1 MLKEF
6 SSWAV
11 SQYQSTKSGTFK
23 IPSKYQE
30 RLLKIKEYPRS
41 ILHWGGR
48 IDVGPL
54 LGKDHGIN
62 ISAAFIAIELSARM
76 GVATFL
82 HPISVRQRTSLISL
96 YVVYEG
102 LIREVSSEQMAA
114 SWEHALTNAPQ
125 FTEYSNK
132 DCALVSNVLHFW
144 AIQCLDH
151 SYPAEGWQMTN
162 ILTGARLQLGQVWYW
177 GTIRY
182 TKVPGSLVWLTAIQ
196 SVEEILERHIKAAS
210 KRLRWQQV
218 KRIQVEAPH
227 SLRGSA
233 EDLRYWIAAYVL
245 THSWNSEMLST
256 DWQRKNAPALRSLM
270 SVIEFEWSVHKT
282 EEMWTQS
289 LQELSTLFVG
299 ITPSQIA
306 EVSELPIDRWS
317 VRQAEHRGLKSM
329 IQRCQN
335 STNQTTQ
342 PQLDSFELCI
352 PVEIRLL
359 TSRGGTWPERRNR
372 VLWSTF

>member
-1 MLKEF
+1 
-6 SSWAV
+6 
-11 SQYQSTKSGTFK
+11 
-23 IPSKYQE
+23 
-30 RLLKIKEYPRS
+30 
-41 ILHWGGR
+41 
-48 IDVGPL
+48 
-54 LGKDHGIN
+54 
-62 ISAAFIAIELSARM
+62 
-76 GVATFL
+76 
-82 HPISVRQRTSLISL
+82 
-96 YVVYEG
+96 
-102 LIREVSSEQMAA
+102 
-114 SWEHALTNAPQ
+114 
-125 FTEYSNK
+125 
-132 DCALVSNVLHFW
+132 
-144 AIQCLDH
+144 
-151 SYPAEGWQMTN
+151 MTN
-162 ILTGARLQLGQVWYW
+162 ILTGARLQLGKVWYW

-182 TKVPGSLVWLTAIQ
+182 TEVPGSLIWLTAIQ
-196 SVEEILERHIKAAS
+196 SVVEILDRHIKAAS

-245 THSWNSEMLST
+245 THSWNSEILST
-256 DWQRKNAPALRSLM
+256 DWQRTNAPALRSLM
-270 SVIEFEWSVHKT
+270 SVIEFEWSVKKT

-289 LQELSTLFVG
+289 LQELSTVFVG

-306 EVSELPIDRWS
+306 EVSDLPIDRWS

-329 IQRCQN
+329 IQRCQH

-342 PQLDSFELCI
+342 PQLDAFELCI